1 MSREYYLHKRQNG
14 FYYVEYIDKVTGKKL
29 SARSTGE
36 SEKLK
41 AQIKAELWLVNG
53 VPTGRLKKLRPI
65 EQAAGI
71 ESIIKSINR
80 AELNSDDALR
90 IVEKLKIM
98 GLIDITAVR
107 NQGAGA
113 VRFVDYMREFWDYDT
128 SEYVKY
134 RHGHGKK
141 IGRNHAYNAI
151 LRVNGI
157 LTEFFGDK
165 KLNCITKTD
174 MENLSVFL
182 SGRGLSISTIYQ
194 IMLCAITPIKWAY
207 ERDILPSNPCKGL
220 DKFTIRHK
228 KRGIFTE
235 SEMAELIKPEY
246 WQDKRARIAAIVS
259 FTTGA
264 RQGEIL
270 ALRKSD
276 IGNVAD
282 INGNYKILIEH
293 SYSTFDGLKETKT
306 GESRPVPLLPEVRAE
321 LMELL
326 AENPHNSADDPFVFY
341 TLSAGKPCG
350 NKIILEGFYKAIE
363 AVNLKYKLEAENK
376 KLEKPLFAID
386 TKKRNICFH
395 SFRHYFCTKT
405 AENESAEKVKKVSGH
420 LTDSVFSN
428 YSNHVEEKNVI
439 EVGKVVS
446 GIFSNILQFKK
457 AV

>member
-1 MSREYYLHKRQNG
+1 MSRDYYLHKRQNG

-41 AQIKAELWLVNG
+41 AQFKAELWLVNG
-53 VPTGRLKKLRPI
+53 VPTGRQKKARPI
-65 EQAAGI
+65 AEAAGI
-71 ESIIKSINR
+71 EAVIKAINR
-80 AELNSDDALR
+80 AELNSEDALR
-90 IVEKLKIM
+90 IVEKLKNL

-113 VRFVDYMREFWDYDT
+113 VRFVDYMKKFWDYDT

-141 IGRNHAYNAI
+141 IGRNHAYNAV
-151 LRVNGI
+151 LRVNSI

-165 KLNCITKTD
+165 KLNSITKND
-174 MENLSVFL
+174 IESLSVYL
-182 SGRGLSISTIYQ
+182 TGRGLSVSTNYQ
-194 IMLCAITPIKWAY
+194 IMLCAITPLKWAY
-207 ERDILPSNPCKGL
+207 KRDIIPSNPCKDL
-220 DKFTIRHK
+220 DKFTITHK

-235 SEMAELIKPEY
+235 SEMAEIMKPEY
-246 WQDKRARIAAIVS
+246 WQDKRARIAAMVS

-270 ALRKSD
+270 ALKKSD
-276 IGNVAD
+276 IGNNAD
-282 INGNYKILIEH
+282 ENGNYKILIEH
-293 SYSTFDGLKETKT
+293 SYSALDGLKETKT
-306 GESRPVPLLPEVRAE
+306 GESRLIPLLPEVRAA
-321 LMELL
+321 LLELL
-326 AENPHNSADDPFVFY
+326 AENPFKNTDDPFVFY

-350 NKIILEGFYKAIE
+350 NKIILDGFYKAVE
-363 AVNLKYKLEAENK
+363 AVNLKYKLEAESK

-405 AENESAEKVKKVSGH
+405 AENENAEKVKKVSGH
-420 LTDSVFSN
+420 LTDSVFNN
-428 YSNHVEEKNVI
+428 YSKHVEEKNVI

-457 AV
+457 VG